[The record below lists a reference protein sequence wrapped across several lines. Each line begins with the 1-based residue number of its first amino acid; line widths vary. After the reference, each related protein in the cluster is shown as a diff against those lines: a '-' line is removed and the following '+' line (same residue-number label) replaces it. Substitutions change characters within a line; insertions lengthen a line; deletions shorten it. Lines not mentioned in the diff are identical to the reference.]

1 MIIYKV
7 LVWVG
12 AMKHNEWDDCFLLHQ
27 RAHGETSLIVDV
39 FTRTNGKMSLIAKGA
54 KKPKS
59 KFFGYLAPFTKLKIT
74 YSGRSELKT
83 LTNIDRDFSQSTNSL
98 SKTSYS
104 LLYINELLIRLLP
117 KDASQEDLFNL
128 YEDFLTKI
136 HSGDD
141 IEFTLRHFELDLLD
155 MLGYGLDFESDID
168 KNEKIDPDKN
178 YSFIPQSGF
187 RESDSSN
194 FSGKDIINIRI
205 RNLAKVS
212 KKHLKHITQEAIH
225 FCLDGRDLSSRDIFK
240 RIQS

>member
-1 MIIYKV
+1 
-7 LVWVG
+7 
-12 AMKHNEWDDCFLLHQ
+12 MKHNEWDDCFLLHQ
-27 RAHGETSLIVDV
+27 RAHGETSLIVDM

-59 KFFGYLAPFTKLKIT
+59 KFFGYLSPFTKLKIT
-74 YSGRSELKT
+74 YTGRSELKT
-83 LTNIDRDFSQSTNSL
+83 LTNIDRDFSKSTNSL

-117 KDASQEDLFNL
+117 KDASQEDLFIL

-168 KNEKIDPDKN
+168 KNEQIDPEKN
-178 YSFIPQSGF
+178 YSFIPQRGF
-187 RESDSSN
+187 RESNTSN
-194 FSGKDIINIRI
+194 FSGKDIINIRF
-205 RNLAKVS
+205 RDLTKVS

-240 RIQS
+240 RIQQ

>member
-1 MIIYKV
+1 
-7 LVWVG
+7 
-12 AMKHNEWDDCFLLHQ
+12 MKHNEWDDCFLLHQ
-27 RAHGETSLIVDV
+27 RAHGETSLIVDM

-59 KFFGYLAPFTKLKIT
+59 KFFGYLSPFTKLKIT
-74 YSGRSELKT
+74 YTGRSELKT
-83 LTNIDRDFSQSTNSL
+83 LTNIDRDFSKSTNSL

-117 KDASQEDLFNL
+117 KDASQEDLFIL

-168 KNEKIDPDKN
+168 KNEQIDPEKN
-178 YSFIPQSGF
+178 YSFIPQRGF
-187 RESDSSN
+187 RESNTSN
-194 FSGKDIINIRI
+194 FSGKDIINIRL
-205 RNLAKVS
+205 RDLSKVS

-225 FCLDGRDLSSRDIFK
+225 FCLYGRDLSSRDIFK
-240 RIQS
+240 RIQQ